1 MKIAKIKV
9 GQLIAWVIYLLMFA
23 FVLMEPN
30 QLMSITEVND
40 GPGAAVDGLMA
51 LIGFVV
57 ICVLFIF
64 LDLFFHL
71 FLRHNKFRLS
81 AIILLLFNGVYKTYE
96 YYFIYLGYEGKYLT
110 ENTYESV
117 PTAGDLVLFVE
128 INGIIVLYLVMM
140 ILFSRF
146 LGYWSRK

>member
-23 FVLMEPN
+23 LVLMEPN

-71 FLRHNKFRLS
+71 FPAS
-81 AIILLLFNGVYKTYE
+81 
-96 YYFIYLGYEGKYLT
+96 
-110 ENTYESV
+110 
-117 PTAGDLVLFVE
+117 
-128 INGIIVLYLVMM
+128 
-140 ILFSRF
+140 
-146 LGYWSRK
+146 

>member
-1 MKIAKIKV
+1 MRIAEIKI

-23 FVLMEPN
+23 IVLIEPN

-40 GPGAAVDGLMA
+40 GPGAAADGLMA

-57 ICVLFIF
+57 ICVLFVF
-64 LDLFFHL
+64 LDLSFHL

-81 AIILLLFNGVYKTYE
+81 AIMLLLFNGIYKTCE
-96 YYFIYLGYEGKYLT
+96 YYFIYSGYEGRYLT
-110 ENTYESV
+110 ENIYESV
-117 PTAGDLVLFVE
+117 PTADALVLFAE

-140 ILFSRF
+140 ILFSKL
-146 LGYWSRK
+146 LGYWSRR

>member
-1 MKIAKIKV
+1 
-9 GQLIAWVIYLLMFA
+9 MFA
-23 FVLMEPN
+23 LVLMEPN

-71 FLRHNKFRLS
+71 FLRHNKFDCLPLYYCYS
-81 AIILLLFNGVYKTYE
+81 MVYIKHTSIISS
-96 YYFIYLGYEGKYLT
+96 I
-110 ENTYESV
+110 
-117 PTAGDLVLFVE
+117 
-128 INGIIVLYLVMM
+128 
-140 ILFSRF
+140 
-146 LGYWSRK
+146 